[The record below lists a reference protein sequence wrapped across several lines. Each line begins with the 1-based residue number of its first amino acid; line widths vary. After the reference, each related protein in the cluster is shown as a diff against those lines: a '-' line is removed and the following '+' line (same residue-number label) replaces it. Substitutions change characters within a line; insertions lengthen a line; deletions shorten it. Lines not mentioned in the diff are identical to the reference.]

1 MSWSAR
7 RSLVSHFV
15 EKSLL
20 RPKSR
25 LELGALFV
33 GCFLPA
39 SFLACVERQAA
50 GSDVLLRYFEFMLHN
65 KRAFV
70 LGFSVV
76 ALVFHYH
83 LLASSGTEIRCRV
96 LVGDRLTLIRLR
108 YIIECLALLGICC
121 ALSIALHLLL
131 GFEIVDNLCLF
142 AVLSMYI
149 LASAGLMGAR

>member
-25 LELGALFV
+25 LELGALYV
-33 GCFLPA
+33 GCFLLA

-70 LGFSVV
+70 LGSLWWRWCFTTTCWQ
-76 ALVFHYH
+76 ALEQR
-83 LLASSGTEIRCRV
+83 S
-96 LVGDRLTLIRLR
+96 D
-108 YIIECLALLGICC
+108 
-121 ALSIALHLLL
+121 
-131 GFEIVDNLCLF
+131 
-142 AVLSMYI
+142 
-149 LASAGLMGAR
+149 AGCW

>member
-25 LELGALFV
+25 LELGALYV
-33 GCFLPA
+33 GRFLLA

-50 GSDVLLRYFEFMLHN
+50 GSDVLLRYSEFMLHN

>member
-25 LELGALFV
+25 LELGALYV

-83 LLASSGTEIRCRV
+83 LLASSGTEIRCR
-96 LVGDRLTLIRLR
+96 
-108 YIIECLALLGICC
+108 
-121 ALSIALHLLL
+121 
-131 GFEIVDNLCLF
+131 
-142 AVLSMYI
+142 
-149 LASAGLMGAR
+149 

>member
-25 LELGALFV
+25 LELGALYV
-33 GCFLPA
+33 GCFLLA

-83 LLASSGTEIRCRV
+83 LLASSRTEIRCRV

>member
-25 LELGALFV
+25 LELGALYV
-33 GCFLPA
+33 GCFLLA

-142 AVLSMYI
+142 AALSAYI
-149 LASAGLMGAR
+149 LASAGFMGVR

>member
-25 LELGALFV
+25 LELGALYV
-33 GCFLPA
+33 GCFLLA

-50 GSDVLLRYFEFMLHN
+50 GSDVLLRYFEFMVHN

-131 GFEIVDNLCLF
+131 DFEIVDNLCLF

>member
-25 LELGALFV
+25 LELGALYV
-33 GCFLPA
+33 GCFLLA

-50 GSDVLLRYFEFMLHN
+50 GSDVLLRYFEFMVHN

-83 LLASSGTEIRCRV
+83 LLASSGTEIGCRV

>member
-25 LELGALFV
+25 LELGALYV
-33 GCFLPA
+33 GCFLLA
-39 SFLACVERQAA
+39 SFLACVGRQAA
-50 GSDVLLRYFEFMLHN
+50 GSDVLLRYFEFMVHN

-121 ALSIALHLLL
+121 APSIALHLLL

>member
-25 LELGALFV
+25 LELGALYV

-142 AVLSMYI
+142 AALSAYI
-149 LASAGLMGAR
+149 LASAGFMGVR

>member
-25 LELGALFV
+25 LELGALYV
-33 GCFLPA
+33 GCFLLA

-50 GSDVLLRYFEFMLHN
+50 GSDVLLRYFEFMVHN

-131 GFEIVDNLCLF
+131 GFEIADNLYLL
-142 AVLSMYI
+142 AALSAYI
-149 LASAGLMGAR
+149 LASASFMGVR